1 MTHRE
6 ALAAKI
12 AALRAKTVR
21 AGCTEAEAL
30 AAAELA
36 ARLMAEHGLSE
47 AEIGI
52 SEARSTA
59 DPERSAWRLTLTGAI
74 AQVTNTAGLFDGRA
88 VLFVGRDPGPEIALY
103 LRDLCFRA
111 VEREVA
117 WFRETEWFRRR
128 RTKATRR
135 RALEDF
141 RSGLVA
147 RLSLRLREIFAPLMV
162 PDHLLLAREALDKR
176 HPDTKLVKPTLRD
189 PRFSQAVLA
198 GVVAG
203 DRIPLS
209 HGVGHKT
216 VPLAIAGGKA

>member
-52 SEARSTA
+52 TEARSTA

-111 VEREVA
+111 VEREV
-117 WFRETEWFRRR
+117 EWFRATEFYRR
-128 RTKATRR
+128 RRNTKTRR

-141 RSGLVA
+141 RHGMVA
-147 RLSLRLREIFAPLMV
+147 RLGIRLREIFAPLMS
-162 PDHLLLAREALDKR
+162 PEQLLLAREALAKR
-176 HPDTKLVKPTLRD
+176 HPDTELMKPTLRD
-189 PRFSQAVLA
+189 PRFNEAALA
-198 GVVAG
+198 GLIAG

-209 HGVGHKT
+209 HGVGGPAA
-216 VPLAIAGGKA
+216 PLAIAGGKA

>member
-36 ARLMAEHGLSE
+36 ARLMTEHGLSE
-47 AEIGI
+47 AEIGMT
-52 SEARSTA
+52 EAISTA

-74 AQVTNTAGLFDGRA
+74 AQVTNTAGLYDGRT
-88 VLFVGRDPGPEIALY
+88 VVFIGRDPGPDIALY

-117 WFRETEWFRRR
+117 WFRATEFYRRR
-128 RTKATRR
+128 RNTKTRR

-141 RSGLVA
+141 RTGMVA
-147 RLSLRLREIFAPLMV
+147 RLAVRLREIFAPLMV

-198 GVVAG
+198 GAVAG

-209 HGVGHKT
+209 HGVGSSAA
-216 VPLAIAGGKA
+216 PLAIAGGKS

>member
-47 AEIGI
+47 AEIGMT
-52 SEARSTA
+52 EATSTA
-59 DPERSAWRLTLTGAI
+59 DPEQSAWRVTLTGAI
-74 AQVTNTAGLFDGRA
+74 AKVTNTACLFDGRG
-88 VLFVGRDPGPEIALY
+88 VLFIGRDPGPEIALY

-111 VEREVA
+111 VEREVE
-117 WFRETEWFRRR
+117 WFRATEWFRRR

-141 RSGLVA
+141 RGGLAA
-147 RLSLRLREIFAPLMV
+147 RLSHRLREIFAPLMI
-162 PDHLLLAREALDKR
+162 PKYLLHARKALAER
-176 HPDTKLVKPTLRD
+176 HPDTELMKPTLRD
-189 PRFSQAVLA
+189 PRFNEAALA
-198 GVVAG
+198 GHNAG

-209 HGVGHKT
+209 HGVGGQAA
-216 VPLAIAGGKA
+216 PLAIAGGKA